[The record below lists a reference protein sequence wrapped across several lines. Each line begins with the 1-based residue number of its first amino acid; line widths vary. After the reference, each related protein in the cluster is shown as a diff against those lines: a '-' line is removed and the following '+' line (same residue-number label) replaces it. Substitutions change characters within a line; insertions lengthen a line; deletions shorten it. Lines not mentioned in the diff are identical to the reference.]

1 MKKIFFTIALL
12 STAFLAVATGAT
24 ANQST
29 TYILHKT
36 LHIVNGTADARPVIK
51 AYLSVKDALASDNA
65 AAAAQSGNA
74 LSTALGQLEKEATAP
89 AAKQAFD
96 KDGQAALKS
105 AQAIGGSGDIKAQ
118 RKAFKDLSEH
128 LYSLI
133 KVIGA
138 SETLY
143 LDYCPMAKAS
153 WLSDKKPIANP
164 YYGKSMLTCGSVK
177 ETIEP

>member
-1 MKKIFFTIALL
+1 MMKKIFFTIALL

-24 ANQST
+24 VNQST
-29 TYILHKT
+29 TYIHTT
-36 LHIVNGTADARPVIK
+36 LHIVNGTADAGPVIK

-74 LSTALGQLEKEATAP
+74 LLAALGQLEKEATA
-89 AAKQAFD
+89 AKAKEAFD

-105 AQAIGGSGDIKAQ
+105 AQAIGKSGDIKAQ

-133 KVIGA
+133 KVVGT

-153 WLSDKKPIANP
+153 WLSDKKPIVNP
-164 YYGKSMLTCGSVK
+164 YYGSSMLTCGSVK